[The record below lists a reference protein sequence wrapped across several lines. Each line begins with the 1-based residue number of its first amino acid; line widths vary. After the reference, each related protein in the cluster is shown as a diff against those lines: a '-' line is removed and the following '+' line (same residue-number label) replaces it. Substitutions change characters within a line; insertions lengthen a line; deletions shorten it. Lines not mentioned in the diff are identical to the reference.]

1 MTQDR
6 TRAVLAA
13 HKKWADAW
21 SLVSFALVM
30 AVFGMV
36 YFLFERTNEP
46 AANRIQAFI
55 LLATVVIVIVLWQAA
70 GAVVARLELL
80 LEGRSDLEIRR

>member
-1 MTQDR
+1 MDQDR

-21 SLVSFALVM
+21 SLVSFIVVM
-30 AVFGMV
+30 GVFAMV
-36 YFLFERTNEP
+36 YFLFEQTNEP

-55 LLATVVIVIVLWQAA
+55 LLATIVIVIVLWQAA

-80 LEGRSDLEIRR
+80 LSARSDADLRP